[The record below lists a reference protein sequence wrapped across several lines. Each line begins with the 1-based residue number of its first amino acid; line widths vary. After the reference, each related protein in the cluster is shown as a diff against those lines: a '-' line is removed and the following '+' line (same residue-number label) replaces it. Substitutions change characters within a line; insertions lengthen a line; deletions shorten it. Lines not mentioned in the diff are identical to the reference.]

1 MDESEIKK
9 QLHRLRQKHVRELGV
24 DYGAFFVDSV
34 RFADRSLYVGS
45 LRRVDGFPKG
55 NGAKAMAE
63 LGALADDHG
72 VRVELFASCAA
83 LVPWY
88 RKLGFVEVTPGKQTD
103 RIDMVRHPLCVVTF
117 S

>member
-1 MDESEIKK
+1 MDESEVNK
-9 QLHRLRQKHVRELGV
+9 QLNRLRAKHAAELGV
-24 DYGAFFVDSV
+24 DYGGFFVDSV

-45 LRRVDGFPKG
+45 LRRSGSFPKG

-72 VRVELFASCAA
+72 IRIELFASCAA